1 MPYCPICKN
10 EYREGFTTCSE
21 CKCDLVDSL
30 DDIQKEEELPEEEFF
45 MPEGDELD
53 EEAIKE
59 AIKEAKEARASY
71 KSNVY
76 IDNESKANENR
87 SSGWTFLIV
96 GIAGVL
102 AMTLIACGVIPLS
115 LNPNAKFLIYG
126 VMYAMFAL
134 FIVIGVISMRN
145 STRFEHEA
153 KSEKSL
159 NNEIFDFCKTDLVP
173 KMLEDEADISKE
185 ELYFKRT
192 EIMKSK
198 INDKFMNLDEAFL
211 DNFIDKSYSEL
222 FGEDE

>member
-30 DDIQKEEELPEEEFF
+30 DEIKTGEELPEEDFF
-45 MPEGDELD
+45 VPEGEELD

-59 AIKEAKEARASY
+59 AIREARASY

-96 GIAGVL
+96 GIAGVV

-134 FIVIGVISMRN
+134 FIVIGFISMRN

-159 NNEIFDFCKTDLVP
+159 YNEIFEYCKNSLVP
-173 KMLEDEADISKE
+173 KMLEEETDISKE
-185 ELYFKRT
+185 ELYFNRT